1 MMKWFSWA
9 LLSMVLACG
18 GNASGGENYDD
29 RELSETVYEE
39 ADINGFVS
47 EGSAVAVPKI
57 QEQKIV
63 KESFLR
69 FETQDL
75 DKTYKNILTY
85 TQQNKGYVQTD
96 ESGKGYREL
105 NRRLIVRIP
114 TENFQK
120 TLDAISKDVTFF
132 DTKRISAKDV
142 TEEFIDIEA
151 RLKAKKALE
160 ERYTQLLNKANSVKE
175 ILEVERELSKIREEI
190 EAKQGRLKY
199 LSNKV
204 AYSTLTVEFY
214 KQTAET
220 GITVS
225 YGTKM
230 LNALKSGF
238 NGISLFFL
246 GLLHIWPFLIVLI
259 IAFIIIRKKF
269 FKKKTS

>member
-1 MMKWFSWA
+1 MKWFSWA